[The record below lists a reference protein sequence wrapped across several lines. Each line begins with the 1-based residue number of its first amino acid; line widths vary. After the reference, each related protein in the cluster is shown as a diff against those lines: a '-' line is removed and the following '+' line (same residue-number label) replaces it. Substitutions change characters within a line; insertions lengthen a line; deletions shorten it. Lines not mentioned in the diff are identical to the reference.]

1 MNRMENYIKETVEE
15 RLKEN
20 PFYVQELLQY
30 GCQNG
35 AEPEMIYYDDT
46 VKFFKKYRK
55 EINELLGNLVKE
67 TGLELDQLLK
77 DWDIDDP
84 LASSTHNQNL
94 LAWVAWEE
102 TVCRLYTITNLCYSL
117 KKKEKRRKDYD

>member
-1 MNRMENYIKETVEE
+1 MGGVTMNNMENYIKETVEE

-20 PFYVQELLQY
+20 PFYVRELLQY
-30 GCQNG
+30 GCKSG
-35 AEPEMIYYDDT
+35 VEPEMIYYDDT
-46 VKFFKKYRK
+46 VKFFKKYRE

-67 TGLELDQLLK
+67 TGLELGQLLK

-84 LASSTHNQNL
+84 LASDTYNQNL

-102 TVCRLYTITNLCYSL
+102 TVYRLYG
-117 KKKEKRRKDYD
+117 EKYGF

>member
-1 MNRMENYIKETVEE
+1 MGGVTMNNMENYIKETVEE

-20 PFYVQELLQY
+20 PFYVRELLQY
-30 GCQNG
+30 GCKNG
-35 AEPEMIYYDDT
+35 IEPEMIYYDDT
-46 VKFFKKYRK
+46 VEFFKKYRE

-67 TGLELDQLLK
+67 TGLELGQLLK

-84 LASSTHNQNL
+84 LASDTYNQNL

-102 TVCRLYTITNLCYSL
+102 TVYRLYG
-117 KKKEKRRKDYD
+117 EKYGF